1 MTTYSPER
9 KEFILNKLLPPVSKT
24 VAEVSKEEGISKN
37 TLYTWISKARKS
49 GVAVPSKKSTA
60 ENWSAET
67 KLAVVIETA
76 PLSESELSQYCRKKG
91 LYIEQVKQ
99 WKSHC
104 LLGFK
109 QSKESKKVTNQQAK
123 VDKAEINSLKKE
135 LRRKEK
141 ALAETAALLV
151 LRKKLHAFQE
161 EINEVD

>member
-1 MTTYSPER
+1 MTTYSPEY
-9 KEFILNKLLPPVSKT
+9 KESILNKLLPPSNMT
-24 VAEVSKEEGISKN
+24 VGEVSKQEGISKN
-37 TLYTWISKARKS
+37 TLYYWVRKAKKS
-49 GVAVPSKKSTA
+49 GVAVPENKPTA

-76 PLSESELSQYCRKKG
+76 PLSESKLSQYCREKG

-99 WKSHC
+99 WKDHC
-104 LLGFK
+104 LAGFK
-109 QSKESKKVTNQQAK
+109 RSKVSQKASNQQAK
-123 VDKAEINSLKKE
+123 IDQAEINTLKKE

-161 EINEVD
+161 ESNEAN